1 MVMDFRLSGLSMLKA
16 ILLIHAELG
25 DERVPRHLA

>member
-25 DERVPRHLA
+25 DEDLH